1 VEEAEFGVLN
11 VTGCAWEGLKTV
23 TLSIAGI
30 VRSEDGVVDLS
41 SWLLTYVVA
50 RGGHRSS
57 GLLNCAGNLHRF
69 TITTRSGVPCIMLT
83 GEIEAI
89 DGVSTQSPQD
99 KEPRAKAIARVH
111 EQPRMALRKAWGTS
125 GCLIALF
132 ESREKLGSWSAL
144 PLGEPRLQMAKRGD
158 WLRPRGSQNNAEVG
172 KPPSTLH

>member
-1 VEEAEFGVLN
+1 
-11 VTGCAWEGLKTV
+11 
-23 TLSIAGI
+23 
-30 VRSEDGVVDLS
+30 
-41 SWLLTYVVA
+41 
-50 RGGHRSS
+50 
-57 GLLNCAGNLHRF
+57 
-69 TITTRSGVPCIMLT
+69 MLT

-132 ESREKLGSWSAL
+132 EPREKLGSWSAL
-144 PLGEPRLQMAKRGD
+144 PLGEPRLQMARRGD

-172 KPPSTLH
+172 SPHLLFIDESVMAPPFYCRGLGQQGLPLV

>member
-1 VEEAEFGVLN
+1 
-11 VTGCAWEGLKTV
+11 
-23 TLSIAGI
+23 
-30 VRSEDGVVDLS
+30 
-41 SWLLTYVVA
+41 
-50 RGGHRSS
+50 
-57 GLLNCAGNLHRF
+57 
-69 TITTRSGVPCIMLT
+69 MLT
-83 GEIEAI
+83 GEIEAT

-111 EQPRMALRKAWGTS
+111 EQPRMALRKSWGTS

-132 ESREKLGSWSAL
+132 EPREKLGSWCAL